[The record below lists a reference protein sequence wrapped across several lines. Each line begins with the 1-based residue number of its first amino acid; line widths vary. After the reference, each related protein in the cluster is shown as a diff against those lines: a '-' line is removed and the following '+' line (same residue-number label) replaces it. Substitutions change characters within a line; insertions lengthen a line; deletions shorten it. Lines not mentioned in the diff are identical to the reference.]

1 MVVQQCYFS
10 GAIDDG
16 AGFGVVLTAV
26 GVDVPPQQF
35 LLSWAI
41 GARRTRP

>member
-1 MVVQQCYFS
+1 MQQCCFG

-16 AGFGVVLTAV
+16 AGFGVVLTGV
-26 GVDVPPQQF
+26 GVYVPPQQF
-35 LLSWAI
+35 LLSWVI